1 MRDEGKAYE
10 PVLNTALGEVLRRA
24 IPIWSE
30 PDQREEVLAEVRRV
44 LVGGKRADVLICDPK
59 RKPIAVETSF
69 DAADA
74 ERDAQAR
81 IGLTLRSTGLEIET
95 AIAIH
100 WEEEWSHLTTPE
112 AARQALCSGQAM
124 HYAVYERKADG
135 ATVATRWP
143 TAGWIETGVDAL
155 AANLWAVGTSQ
166 AEMTKLSQ
174 DVAELLRQAAQRL
187 KEKCSRNVQQKIARR
202 MDQQGVLH
210 ALRTAA
216 VMWLNGMLGHEAIAR
231 AREEIGDTPPIPTI
245 GDCTKRGKLDPR
257 ELAAAWDLI
266 LGINYEAIFQPSLE
280 ALRIATDEDYEA
292 TTWALEKVREAKDTI
307 DGSRVG
313 STLNV
318 GGELLPEL
326 SESRK
331 ETAAFYTRPVV
342 AEMLAQIA
350 IDKALPERGRIA
362 DLACGTGTLC
372 RAAYRRLRELEPGT
386 DRDEFHRRMMET
398 GVRALDISRMAAHL
412 TASSLTMM
420 NPKVDYPQCQIGV
433 APVGRPNR
441 TGSIELLEA
450 ISIGRV
456 LADEGG
462 EITRRGDGTASRD
475 VTVQHAGI
483 HYVIQNPPYSRPR
496 GGRKGYDLKGLSEK
510 ERQACI
516 RRQRKLDSEDG
527 GRRPSRNGSDLRIAR
542 AEEGCKPGRP
552 GNGAAHQHQRRPVMG
567 GDTQGAGGEVQH
579 AGNGHRRGRSMA
591 RQLVL
596 REHGAGRDIADW
608 TPRRAGRA
616 RGKARHADRVTTYDT
631 RGEGGRTADPRAGPG
646 RRCSTAGSA
655 DVGGATHGAL
665 DRGTTRGRGSVGKR
679 RSSKRGL
686 RTGCGTAPLRA
697 NRAGRRLWT
706 HGHPMRDDDTEG
718 AAGYGGPATTASG
731 TSGGEIREARSR
743 CGSGWRETR
752 ATSRCGAR
760 MGPSSGQWNA
770 CQATPVGSH
779 RTRSTARQAQRRYE
793 RSVAEYCSGGNSGS
807 ARPAWER
814 LGRPG
819 LCTEAEGGRADR
831 MRTSAWRRHAHCGAT
846 APSGSSSTGRTA
858 SAQDPGRS
866 TMQWEQTL
874 RQPIPALDRIGD
886 AALTQAAAT
895 FGTLKEIKLKAASQA
910 EHDPVR
916 KDIDKAVIEMLWND
930 ARERRRVSET
940 IQRRAHQLGLEPHVQ
955 GAPRKR
961 GKGEV

>member
-516 RRQRKLDSEDG
+516 RRQRKLTAKTEADG
-527 GRRPSRNGSDLRIAR
+527 QAGMAAIFVSLALKKAASQGGLAMVLPISISAAQSWEGTRRELEEKCSTLATVTVGGGAWHDNSFSANTGLGETLLIGRRGEPGEREVKHVTLTGSPRTTLEAR
-542 AEEGCKPGRP
+542 EVGRLIREQALAADAAPRGVLMLGEQRMGHWTEEPRGDGAPWVSA
-552 GNGAAHQHQRRPVMG
+552 GAANADFAQA
-567 GDTQGAGGEVQH
+567 AGQLRCGRIEL
-579 AGNGHRRGRSMA
+579 ADASGHM
-591 RQLVL
+591 
-596 REHGAGRDIADW
+596 DI
-608 TPRRAGRA
+608 PCGM
-616 RGKARHADRVTTYDT
+616 
-631 RGEGGRTADPRAGPG
+631 
-646 RRCSTAGSA
+646 
-655 DVGGATHGAL
+655 
-665 DRGTTRGRGSVGKR
+665 TTRKE
-679 RSSKRGL
+679 L
-686 RTGCGTAPLRA
+686 L
-697 NRAGRRLWT
+697 
-706 HGHPMRDDDTEG
+706 D
-718 AAGYGGPATTASG
+718 
-731 TSGGEIREARSR
+731 
-743 CGSGWRETR
+743 
-752 ATSRCGAR
+752 
-760 MGPSSGQWNA
+760 MGPSHHSIGHLRGRDPGGALEMREWMEGDTGDLSLWSTDGAKQRTME
-770 CQATPVGSH
+770 CVPSHTGGVTPNPKHGSPSPEAIRAKRGRVLFGRELRFRTAGLGAAWSPWPLHGGRGWTSGSH
-779 RTRSTARQAQRRYE
+779 ADERVEKACALWSNSTFGIIIYWANGQR
-793 RSVAEYCSGGNSGS
+793 
-807 ARPAWER
+807 
-814 LGRPG
+814 
-819 LCTEAEGGRADR
+819 
-831 MRTSAWRRHAHCGAT
+831 
-846 APSGSSSTGRTA
+846 
-858 SAQDPGRS
+858 QDPGRS